1 LQLQEVALTIGP
13 ARMCETAVT
22 KTRGRARE
30 RAVCACDVVWVL
42 KGSDARRHPRP
53 PRRRR
58 RPPSDPRQEDP
69 SADRASP
76 WLAWRKTLEPRCVLA
91 LGPPVGNR
99 TQNARVGADELSHQP
114 IRGSGAHPGRGW
126 CLGAQA
132 RLALD
137 PPLGNRTQNTRVGA
151 DELSHQPIRGSGP
164 QPQLGGADWRPT
176 SDVRGAS
183 SSTTCKTP
191 LAPATKTPFA

>member
-99 TQNARVGADELSHQP
+99 TQNARVGA
-114 IRGSGAHPGRGW
+114 A
-126 CLGAQA
+126 
-132 RLALD
+132 
-137 PPLGNRTQNTRVGA
+137 
-151 DELSHQPIRGSGP
+151 ELSHQPIRGSGP

-176 SDVRGAS
+176 SDVGS
-183 SSTTCKTP
+183 WSKFSTTCKTP
-191 LAPATKTPFA
+191 LAPATWFLTSP